1 MNTATSS
8 AVPGDDAPRRRGG
21 RLFVIAAPSGAGK
34 TSLVKELLAREPNLR
49 VCVSHTTRP
58 RRPNEVDGRD
68 YHFVDVATFRQ
79 MIDADGFLEHAL
91 VFDNYYGT
99 SRAALADAFGRG
111 HDVILE
117 IDWQG
122 ARQVRERTQDP
133 VRGTAGC
140 IGIFVLPPS
149 RAELEARLRNRKTD
163 SDEVIARRL
172 RDAVSDMRH
181 ADEFDYVIVNDHF
194 ETALRE
200 LQRILEGDASDLRA
214 DRPTLTTLMARLLG

>member
-1 MNTATSS
+1 MNAQTPSAPPSHAT
-8 AVPGDDAPRRRGG
+8 PGRRGG

-91 VFDNYYGT
+91 VFDNHYGT

-122 ARQVRERTQDP
+122 AKQVRERTRDP
-133 VRGTAGC
+133 ARGTAGC

-149 RAELEARLRNRKTD
+149 RPELEARLRNRKTD

-172 RDAVSDMRH
+172 RDAVSDMGH
-181 ADEFDYVIVNDHF
+181 ADEFDYVIVNDQF
-194 ETALRE
+194 ETAVRD
-200 LQRILEGDASDLRA
+200 LQRILDGNAEDLRA
-214 DRPTLTTLMARLLG
+214 NRPALATLLGKLLA